1 VVQWFRIQPKLD
13 TESRD
18 VTEMAGLAEF
28 ATMIEIACE
37 TVPRNFDHNG
47 VIRCNILRQEN
58 ARLMNYDILT
68 GKMKMKRSA
77 FHDCLRQ
84 NKIEKSPELPGT
96 SAKNRTQFSVRRVER
111 FFD

>member
-1 VVQWFRIQPKLD
+1 LD

-18 VTEMAGLAEF
+18 VTEIAGLAEF

-47 VIRCNILRQEN
+47 VIWYNILRQEN
-58 ARLMNYDILT
+58 DRIMNYDLLT
-68 GKMKMKRSA
+68 GKMKMKGSA
-77 FHDCLRQ
+77 FHDCLRR
-84 NKIEKSPELPGT
+84 NKIEKSSELPGT
-96 SAKNRTQFSVRRVER
+96 SARNMRQFSVRRVER